1 MVHEEKRCPLSAG
14 GVTYDQLA
22 EIQATKVLLIR
33 DVALEIAPAET
44 SISED
49 RVQVFAVT
57 PPCLPRG
64 AD

>member
-14 GVTYDQLA
+14 GVTDDELA

-49 RVQVFAVT
+49 RVQVF
-57 PPCLPRG
+57 P
-64 AD
+64 